1 MILNPGDTIRSYRIL
16 DHLGEGGMGKVFLA
30 EEELLGRKV
39 AIKMLNPSITHQ
51 EHFRQRFIE
60 EARIQAKMKHPN
72 IVSLLSFFNEDDGY
86 FMVMEFAPGKT
97 LRDLIMN
104 TGPVPE
110 QRTRVILRQI
120 LSALEYA
127 HEKGIVHRDI
137 KPSNIMIDENDE
149 LKVLDFGVARLMG
162 DPHLTQT
169 GSRVGTVFY
178 MSPEQVQTPRDVD
191 SRSDIYSA
199 GVLLFELL
207 TGRLPFNTENDSD
220 FLIEKTIVERKLPN
234 PRDYYPFMSDL
245 IIELMHALTAK
256 DPDQRPSASE
266 ALKIL
271 DTGDLSS
278 IPSSHSEPVTPLP
291 PPRTPVVVPVP
302 QRKKMP
308 KGLRAFLIILL
319 LCVLALPLGYF
330 TKRYLDGDLVFSKKA
345 IDEDDIEEVDEG
357 PSEAERQAEMAA
369 EKERIKLEKKAEKT
383 VRGLKPKF
391 EFIKRE
397 ALEYKQ
403 ENVFNEW
410 PPGLEYLNIE
420 SKDVDTEEFKFDF
433 SEGVITA
440 ISRPAFGKA
449 GVRIIYH
456 IDSQSF
462 ELNDPE
468 PGLAPK
474 LSLEWL
480 Q

>member
-1 MILNPGDTIRSYRIL
+1 MILNPGDSIRSYRIL

-30 EEELLGRKV
+30 EEELLARKV

-60 EARIQAKMKHPN
+60 EARIQARMKHPN

-97 LRDLIMN
+97 LRDLIKT

-127 HEKGIVHRDI
+127 HEQGVVHRDI

-149 LKVLDFGVARLMG
+149 LKVLDFGVARLLG

-178 MSPEQVQTPRDVD
+178 MSPEQVETPRNVD

-207 TGRLPFNTENDSD
+207 AGRLPFNTESDSN
-220 FLIEKTIVERKLPN
+220 FRIEKSIVEDPMPN
-234 PRDYYPFMSDL
+234 PRDFYPFMSEL
-245 IIELMHALTAK
+245 IVKLMHAMTAK
-256 DPDQRPSASE
+256 DPAKRPTASE

-278 IPSSHSEPVTPLP
+278 IPSPALEPVTPLP
-291 PPRTPVVVPVP
+291 QPKNPVVLPIP
-302 QRKKMP
+302 QRKKMS

-330 TKRYLDGDLVFSKKA
+330 TKRYLDGDF
-345 IDEDDIEEVDEG
+345 DEFLGRDVTELDSFEEIPETMVEE
-357 PSEAERQAEMAA
+357 PSQAEVEAAA
-369 EKERIKLEKKAEKT
+369 EKKKQEKAEQT
-383 VRGLKPKF
+383 VHAILPKF
-391 EFIKRE
+391 SNIKKE
-397 ALEYKQ
+397 ALEFKQ
-403 ENVFNEW
+403 HNFFDEW
-410 PPGLEYLNIE
+410 APSLDYL
-420 SKDVDTEEFKFDF
+420 VDPKEVNTAEFIFDF
-433 SEGVITA
+433 DEGIITA
-440 ISRPAFGKA
+440 TSRPAFGKA
-449 GVRIIYH
+449 GVKIIYS
-456 IDSQSF
+456 IESDSF
-462 ELNDPE
+462 EIKDPE
-468 PGLAPK
+468 PGLLPK
-474 LSLEWL
+474 VSLEWL